1 MTESKGKSRKHVT
14 VTGRKSRPKGRTRS
28 ETQRIGWSK
37 GLSEEEIARPGSTL
51 LSMLMQ
57 HASENGH
64 QLQEMAR
71 ELDVTSGYIHQLRK
85 GTRQTGQISGKF
97 ATDCSYYLGV
107 PRMTVLL
114 ASSQVKAEDVF
125 ENPHEMIA
133 ALPAALRFIQSNP
146 KFGPLMPPEVF
157 GLSPLLQLLIV
168 SLFEAA
174 ENRVL
179 LPGRQS
185 MEEMA
190 TNIQEYAQK
199 RASLM
204 QQVAADRKAKKV
216 DND

>member
-14 VTGRKSRPKGRTRS
+14 VTGRKSPPKGKTRS
-28 ETQRIGWSK
+28 ETQRIGWNG
-37 GLSEEEIARPGSTL
+37 GLSDEELSRPGGIL
-51 LSMLMQ
+51 LSMLIH
-57 HASENGH
+57 HANDNGH
-64 QLQEMAR
+64 NFQDMAS
-71 ELDVTSGYIHQLRK
+71 ELDVTPGYINQLRN
-85 GTRQTGQISGKF
+85 GIRQTAHISSKF
-97 ATDCSYYLGV
+97 ATSCSYYLGV

-114 ASSQVKAEDVF
+114 ASSQVIVEDVF
-125 ENPHEMIA
+125 ENPLEMIA

-146 KFGPLMPPEVF
+146 KFGPLMSPEVF

-204 QQVAADRKAKKV
+204 KQVAANRKAKKV
-216 DND
+216 DKD